1 MFSPDGEEE
10 GRVSLG
16 WYVGGI
22 GFVGVR
28 TELSPNLILGYI
40 RQHHEGEGHS
50 RFSHPVPA
58 AGGQTWEDAS

>member
-10 GRVSLG
+10 GGISLG

-22 GFVGVR
+22 SFDGVR

-40 RQHHEGEGHS
+40 KQHHKGEGHP
-50 RFSHPVPA
+50 RFSHPALAV
-58 AGGQTWEDAS
+58 GGKTWEDVS